1 MAHGT
6 APRRFT
12 QLFDAAL
19 AAGTLTAIATGGALL
34 GLGWRDGE
42 AGRVFRL
49 AGRGL
54 LERFGV
60 ASSAA
65 PLTSVALGYLHH
77 LVIASVWGVALALLV
92 LPLRGVARLLAA
104 VAAAAA
110 YSLLAFLVL
119 PSALR
124 IGYGVT
130 GTVPGAVSIGAAVGV
145 ALLGGV
151 WVAIGEGHD

>member
-1 MAHGT
+1 VVAT
-6 APRRFT
+6 A
-12 QLFDAAL
+12 
-19 AAGTLTAIATGGALL
+19 
-34 GLGWRDGE
+34 
-42 AGRVFRL
+42 
-49 AGRGL
+49 
-54 LERFGV
+54 
-60 ASSAA
+60 
-65 PLTSVALGYLHH
+65 
-77 LVIASVWGVALALLV
+77 WGVALALLV

-104 VAAAAA
+104 LAAAAA

-130 GTVPGAVSIGAAVGV
+130 ATVPGAVSIGAAVGV